1 MKLKNLLYM
10 FALIVLPLTFTAC
23 SSDDDEENTHTDA
36 SALVSGTFTGSIY
49 DSSDNEKAS
58 DVIVTIAKS
67 DVENVQASKIV
78 ITSASLNM
86 NLVADYNVAKA
97 GADRFV
103 FMSGGNTPKYRY
115 CGGELVGDD
124 LTFYVTLNSK
134 YQYNFNVAA
143 KNKFTIKCKKVAA
156 K

>member
-58 DVIVTIAKS
+58 DVTVTINKFDA
-67 DVENVQASKIV
+67 ENVQASKIV
-78 ITSASLNM
+78 ITSTSLNM
-86 NLVADYNVAKA
+86 NLDANYNVAKA
-97 GADRFV
+97 GTDRYV
-103 FMSGGNTPKYRY
+103 FMSGGGSLKNRY